1 MQIILNVLRQIF
13 TRQANP
19 FNLGRRARRGASLL
33 DATLGLIV
41 IIAVA
46 SQFVRLVE
54 RQALSRAALLDARHL
69 TDLAQAG
76 RSLVIG
82 QSQTFVTGAVTSL
95 TVQDLA
101 VAGVLTAGRTSQ
113 SATGRD
119 YIVSISRRSANEVVI
134 MARAMVQSGEPV
146 TYNWPQGGEGIGLV
160 GLVHSQSPEFIRGS
174 SLNYSLEWMTGGF
187 AAAKPGLGEMVA
199 LDVIRADQSIE
210 PYLHRV
216 EVPLNPQLNTMETS
230 LDMGGNNIENVGNL
244 TAQSITVSNDLTT
257 MALVGTTNFVGD
269 VTTGTLNVTGTGTFQ
284 ADITV
289 GGRLDAASATIS
301 AGVTAGTLTTPVATV
316 NGVITAQDAVISG
329 TLTTT
334 DLGTTSLVTTTL
346 TATDAV
352 TAHLS
357 ADLVTSLAVT
367 SATQGEFETITTGSC
382 TGC

>member
-1 MQIILNVLRQIF
+1 MQIILTVLRQTF

-19 FNLGRRARRGASLL
+19 FNLGRRARRGVSLL
-33 DATLGLIV
+33 DATLGLVV

-82 QSQTFVTGAVTSL
+82 QSQTFVTGEVTSL

-119 YIVSISRRSANEVVI
+119 YIVSISRRSTNEVVI
-134 MARAMVQSGEPV
+134 MARAMVLSGEPV

-160 GLVHSQSPEFIRGS
+160 GLVHSQSPEFLSGP

-187 AAAKPGLGEMVA
+187 AVAKPGLGELVA
-199 LDVIRADQSIE
+199 LNVIRADQSIE

-216 EVPLNPQLNTMETS
+216 EVPLNPQLNTMQTA
-230 LDMGGNNIENVGNL
+230 LAMGGNNIENVGNL
-244 TAQSITVSNDLTT
+244 AAQSITVSNDLTT

-284 ADITV
+284 ENITV
-289 GGRLDAASATIS
+289 GGILNAASAIIS
-301 AGVTAGTLTTPVATV
+301 AGVTAGTLTTPEATV
-316 NGVITAQDAVISG
+316 NGVISAQDAVISG

-346 TATDAV
+346 TATDASA
-352 TAHLS
+352 AHLI
-357 ADLVTSLAVT
+357 ADLVTSVAVT